1 MADFDVTLGSNKGN
15 LNVEFDK
22 PTQDLTLKNRRIPT
36 QISETSTMLIA
47 TRLRLVLLL
56 RMARSILVYNANTKL
71 FQLRSGNIRL
81 RNNPS
86 LYSGLK
92 YTVEGALI
100 PDTNNAYDLGAPE
113 EDLELSIYLD
123 KRLS

>member
-22 PTQDLTLKNRRIPT
+22 PTQDLTLKIERLLK

-47 TRLRLVLLL
+47 TLSRLS
-56 RMARSILVYNANTKL
+56 AANGESILVYNANTKL

-81 RNNPS
+81 RNNH
-86 LYSGLK
+86 LY
-92 YTVEGALI
+92 I
-100 PDTNNAYDLGAPE
+100 QD
-113 EDLELSIYLD
+113 
-123 KRLS
+123 